1 MIPPETAVGEIGE
14 RGLLRHLQAR
24 IPLGPGVV
32 VGVGDDA
39 AAVELGPLV
48 VVTADSLVEDVH
60 FRRDWTPPRLLG
72 RKALSVNLSDIAA
85 MLASPR
91 HATVSLCLPRDLPL
105 AFVDGLYDGLLE
117 RAAETGVNLVGG
129 NVSRSSSGI
138 VIDVTVL
145 GQATRVVRRA
155 GAVPGD
161 VVVVTGPLGASAEGL
176 KLLGQGARLDEEG
189 NLLSTGVGGE
199 SAGESAA
206 ASVAACL
213 RAHLDPQPPLALS
226 RALSDREL
234 VHAAIDLSDGLSGDL
249 AEMCQAS
256 GVSAVVDATAVPVDP
271 NVTLLTRS
279 RGGDGLALALHGGE
293 DYQLLFA
300 VPPDHL
306 AELRAMA
313 GIWDLTISVLGHFEK
328 GPGAVML
335 KSPGELKPLL
345 AASHDHF
352 RTLGPAGEGG
362 A

>member
-1 MIPPETAVGEIGE
+1 MIPPETAVGAIGE
-14 RGLLRHLQAR
+14 RGLLRHLHAR

-48 VVTADSLVEDVH
+48 VVTTDSLVEDVH
-60 FRRDWTPPRLLG
+60 FRREWTPPRLLG

-91 HATVSLCLPRDLPL
+91 HATVSLCLPRELPL

-129 NVSRSSSGI
+129 NVSRSASGI

-145 GQATRVVRRA
+145 GQAARVVRRA
-155 GAVPGD
+155 GAVAGD
-161 VVVVTGPLGASAEGL
+161 VVVVTGPLGGSAEGL
-176 KLLGQGARLDEEG
+176 KLLGQGARLDDEG
-189 NLLSTGVGGE
+189 NLVSTGVW
-199 SAGESAA
+199 GESAA
-206 ASVAACL
+206 AAVAACL
-213 RAHLDPQPPLALS
+213 RAHLDPQPPLALT
-226 RALSDREL
+226 RALSEREL

-249 AEMCQAS
+249 AEMCRAS

-271 NVTLLTRS
+271 HVTLLTRS
-279 RGGDGLALALHGGE
+279 RGGDGLGLALHGGE

-300 VPPDHL
+300 VPPEHL
-306 AELRAMA
+306 AELRALA
-313 GIWDLTISVLGHFEK
+313 GIWDMTISVLGHFEQ

-352 RTLGPAGEGG
+352 RTMASAGEGG
-362 A
+362 T

>member
-1 MIPPETAVGEIGE
+1 MIPPETAVGAIGE
-14 RGLLRHLQAR
+14 RGLLRHLHAR

-48 VVTADSLVEDVH
+48 VVTTDSLVEDVH
-60 FRRDWTPPRLLG
+60 FRREWTPPRLLG

-91 HATVSLCLPRDLPL
+91 HATVSMCLPRELPL

-129 NVSRSSSGI
+129 NVSRSASGI

-145 GQATRVVRRA
+145 GQAARVVRRA
-155 GAVPGD
+155 GAVAGD
-161 VVVVTGPLGASAEGL
+161 VVVVTGPLGGSAEGL
-176 KLLGQGARLDEEG
+176 KLLGQGARLDDEG
-189 NLLSTGVGGE
+189 NLLSTGVW
-199 SAGESAA
+199 GESAA
-206 ASVAACL
+206 PAVAACL
-213 RAHLDPQPPLALS
+213 RAHLDPQPPLALT
-226 RALSDREL
+226 RALSEREL

-249 AEMCQAS
+249 AEMCRAS

-271 NVTLLTRS
+271 HVNVLTRS
-279 RGGDGLALALHGGE
+279 RGGDGLGLALHGGE

-300 VPPDHL
+300 VPPEHL
-306 AELRAMA
+306 AELRALA
-313 GIWDLTISVLGHFEK
+313 GIWDMTISVLGHFEQ

-352 RTLGPAGEGG
+352 RTMASAGEGG
-362 A
+362 T

>member
-176 KLLGQGARLDEEG
+176 KLRGQGARLDEEG
-189 NLLSTGVGGE
+189 NLLSTGV
-199 SAGESAA
+199 SGESAA
-206 ASVAACL
+206 AAVAACL
-213 RAHLDPQPPLALS
+213 RAHLDPQPPLALT

-256 GVSAVVDATAVPVDP
+256 GVNAVVDATAVPVDP

-306 AELRAMA
+306 AELRALA
-313 GIWDLTISVLGHFEK
+313 GIWDLTISVLGHFER

-352 RTLGPAGEGG
+352 RTLAPAGEGE

>member
-1 MIPPETAVGEIGE
+1 MIPPETAVGAIGE
-14 RGLLRHLQAR
+14 RGLLRHLHAR

-48 VVTADSLVEDVH
+48 VVTTDSLVEDVH
-60 FRRDWTPPRLLG
+60 FRREWTPPRLLG

-91 HATVSLCLPRDLPL
+91 HATVSMCLPRELPL

-129 NVSRSSSGI
+129 NVSRSASGI

-145 GQATRVVRRA
+145 GQAARVVRRA
-155 GAVPGD
+155 GAVAGD

-176 KLLGQGARLDEEG
+176 KLLGQGARLDDEG
-189 NLLSTGVGGE
+189 NLLSTGVW
-199 SAGESAA
+199 GESAA
-206 ASVAACL
+206 AAVAACL
-213 RAHLDPQPPLALS
+213 RAHLDPQPPLALT
-226 RALSDREL
+226 RALSEREL

-249 AEMCQAS
+249 AEMCRAS

-271 NVTLLTRS
+271 HVTVLTRS
-279 RGGDGLALALHGGE
+279 RGGDGLGLALHGGE

-300 VPPDHL
+300 VPPEHL
-306 AELRAMA
+306 AELRALA
-313 GIWDLTISVLGHFEK
+313 GIWDLTISVLGHFEQ

-352 RTLGPAGEGG
+352 RTMASGGESDT
-362 A
+362 

>member
-1 MIPPETAVGEIGE
+1 MMIPPETAVGEIGE

-161 VVVVTGPLGASAEGL
+161 VVVVTGPLGGSAEGL

-199 SAGESAA
+199 SAAA
-206 ASVAACL
+206 AVAAVAACL
-213 RAHLDPQPPLALS
+213 RAHLDPQPPLALT

-271 NVTLLTRS
+271 NVTALTRS

-306 AELRAMA
+306 AELRALA
-313 GIWDLTISVLGHFEK
+313 GIWDLTISVVGHFEK
-328 GPGAVML
+328 GPGTVML

-352 RTLGPAGEGG
+352 RTLAPAGEGG

>member
-1 MIPPETAVGEIGE
+1 
-14 RGLLRHLQAR
+14 
-24 IPLGPGVV
+24 V

-48 VVTADSLVEDVH
+48 VVTTDSLVEDVH

-85 MLASPR
+85 MIASPR

-138 VIDVTVL
+138 VIDVTAL

-155 GAVPGD
+155 GAVAGD
-161 VVVVTGPLGASAEGL
+161 VVVVTGHLGASAEGL
-176 KLLGQGARLDEEG
+176 KLLGQGARLDDEG
-189 NLLSTGVGGE
+189 NLLSLGVWAE
-199 SAGESAA
+199 SAGAA
-206 ASVAACL
+206 VAACL
-213 RAHLDPQPPLALS
+213 RAHLDPQPPLALT
-226 RALSDREL
+226 RALSERDL

-249 AEMCQAS
+249 AEMCRAS
-256 GVSAVVDATAVPVDP
+256 GLSAVVDSTAVPVDP

-279 RGGDGLALALHGGE
+279 RGSDALELALHGGE

-300 VPPDHL
+300 VSPDHL
-306 AELRAMA
+306 AELRALA
-313 GIWDLTISVLGHFEK
+313 GVWDLTIAVLGHFEE
-328 GPGAVML
+328 GSGAVML
-335 KSPGELKPLL
+335 KSPGELKPLV

-352 RTLGPAGEGG
+352 RSAPAGEGG

>member
-1 MIPPETAVGEIGE
+1 MIPPTTAVGDIGE
-14 RGLLRHLQAR
+14 GGLLRHLHAR

-39 AAVELGPLV
+39 AAVEVGPLV
-48 VVTADSLVEDVH
+48 VVTTDSLVEDVH

-85 MLASPR
+85 MLAAPR
-91 HATVSLCLPRDLPL
+91 HATVNLCLPRDLPL

-129 NVSRSSSGI
+129 NVARSSSGI

-155 GAVPGD
+155 GAAPGD

-189 NLLSTGVGGE
+189 NLLSTGVW
-199 SAGESAA
+199 GESAA
-206 ASVAACL
+206 PAVSACL
-213 RAHLDPQPPLALS
+213 RAHLDPQPPLSLT
-226 RALSDREL
+226 RALSEREL

-249 AEMCQAS
+249 AELCRAS
-256 GVSAVVDATAVPVDP
+256 GISAVVDATAVPVDP

-279 RGGDGLALALHGGE
+279 RGGDALGLALHGGE

-300 VPPDHL
+300 VPPEHL
-306 AELRAMA
+306 AELRALA
-313 GIWDLTISVLGHFEK
+313 GIWDMTISVLGHFES
-328 GPGAVML
+328 GPGTVML

-352 RTLGPAGEGG
+352 RGSAVAGEGG